1 MEEVIVFTLVLA
13 VAIGLVVGM
22 GTLVEEVVVCGVD
35 GRGGVAEGLPVG
47 VGVPV
52 VVVDAVMG
60 VGVGV
65 EGGLVV
71 GKGGPVV
78 VPLVG
83 VVFKDVGPEVGVP
96 GVDGGEGVV
105 PPVVVTVGF
114 VPVVGEGVLDVSTIV
129 GGVVRSVVDSVE
141 EGTVD

>member
-1 MEEVIVFTLVLA
+1 MWEVGTVTLVLV
-13 VAIGLVVGM
+13 VAIGLLVGM
-22 GTLVEEVVVCGVD
+22 GTLVEEVVVCGVG
-35 GRGGVAEGLPVG
+35 GRGGVVEGLPVG

-60 VGVGV
+60 VGV

-71 GKGGPVV
+71 GEGGPVV

-96 GVDGGEGVV
+96 GVDGGDGVV
-105 PPVVVTVGF
+105 PPVVLTVGF
-114 VPVVGEGVLDVSTIV
+114 VPVVGEGVLDVSPIV
-129 GGVVRSVVDSVE
+129 GGVVRRVVDSVE

>member
-1 MEEVIVFTLVLA
+1 MGLETVFLPVLG
-13 VAIGLVVGM
+13 VVIGLVVGM
-22 GTLVEEVVVCGVD
+22 GTLVEKVCGVD
-35 GRGGVAEGLPVG
+35 GRGGMAEELPVG

-52 VVVDAVMG
+52 VVVDAVRG

-71 GKGGPVV
+71 GEGGPVM

-83 VVFKDVGPEVGVP
+83 VVFKVVGPEVCVP
-96 GVDGGEGVV
+96 GVGGGAGVV

-114 VPVVGEGVLDVSTIV
+114 VSVVGEGTLDVSTIV
-129 GGVVRSVVDSVE
+129 GVLVRSVLDSVE
-141 EGTVD
+141 GGTVD